1 MIALNRY
8 HKTQNETASP
18 QRLMVL
24 LFECALRH
32 IRVGVSALEA
42 GRKNEAVHSLT
53 KASDIVAELIASL
66 DHSKAPEICRELDR
80 IYAFVAARLIN
91 AACTFDVK
99 AARDAERAFAPIADA
114 FSKAVVASAK

>member
-24 LFECALRH
+24 LFEAALRH
-32 IRVGVSALEA
+32 CRVGISALEA
-42 GRKNEAVHSLT
+42 GRKGEAVHSLT
-53 KASDIVAELIASL
+53 KASDIVAELMASL
-66 DHSKAPEICRELDR
+66 DHTRAPAICKELDR
-80 IYAFVAARLIN
+80 IYAFVASRLTS
-91 AACTFDVK
+91 AACTFDVH

-114 FSKAVVASAK
+114 FSKAVVAAAK

>member
-24 LFECALRH
+24 LFEAALRH
-32 IRVGVSALEA
+32 NRAGIAALEA
-42 GRKNEAVHSLT
+42 GKRQEAAHSLT

-66 DHSKAPEICRELDR
+66 DHSQAPAICKELDR
-80 IYAFVAARLIN
+80 IYTFVATRLTS
-91 AACTFDVK
+91 ASCSGDVI
-99 AARDAERAFAPIADA
+99 AARDAERTFAPIADA
-114 FSKAVVASAK
+114 FSKAVVAAAK